1 MSELKLLEID
11 DENENAWVDPGVI
24 SLGYYLLEGTKIV
37 GQSVN
42 GIANYV
48 LEQDDLRTIGVPND
62 LIEEF
67 ASENDDLAIRDW
79 VSENSIE
86 MYGFLED
93 FE

>member
-1 MSELKLLEID
+1 MSELKLREIGPE
-11 DENENAWVDPGVI
+11 DETAWVDSGVV

-37 GQSVN
+37 SPTVN

-48 LEQDDLRTIGVPND
+48 LEQNDLRTVGVPND
-62 LIEEF
+62 LVEEF
-67 ASENDDLAIRDW
+67 ASENDESIIRDW

-93 FE
+93 FD

>member
-11 DENENAWVDPGVI
+11 DEDESAWFDLGVV
-24 SLGYYLLEGTKIV
+24 SLGYYLLEGTNIV
-37 GQSVN
+37 GNTVN
-42 GIANYV
+42 GIANFV
-48 LEQDDLRTIGVPND
+48 LEQDDLRIIGVPND

-67 ASENDDLAIRDW
+67 ASENDESIIRDW

-93 FE
+93 FD